1 MTDRATRRAYRAG
14 QWVQFVVAWLLV
26 LTVATVVIASAYGLA
41 VFVHST
47 WG

>member
-26 LTVATVVIASAYGLA
+26 LTVATVVIAAAYGLV
-41 VFVHST
+41 VFVRSA